1 VGLLPNREIAAML
14 DTLNLVANARLTRIQ
29 DPPAMDASGDPT
41 GNGPQLWAGAVLG
54 YLDRERI
61 LAETNARPRAS
72 EFLAGGLEQVTDTD
86 TFTILDAGGAPLLE
100 RAGPEWKGTTVTI
113 EDLRTTP
120 STTWTWRVK
129 GMRHDAYGTLDSIT
143 LELSD
148 PTKIA

>member
-100 RAGPEWKGTTVTI
+100 RAGPSG
-113 EDLRTTP
+113 RARP
-120 STTWTWRVK
+120 SRSRISA
-129 GMRHDAYGTLDSIT
+129 RHRRRRGRG
-143 LELSD
+143 E
-148 PTKIA
+148 